1 MLSTALSACHLEP
14 LFPSVIAALSASFDN
29 TNASFP
35 FARFLSD
42 SRLAFNSAVLFSA
55 SISSC
60 VFAGIVISTLPS
72 PVLSPNELNDSTINL
87 YVLPAS
93 TVIVS
98 VSL

>member
-1 MLSTALSACHLEP
+1 MAVFTPDDAKAS
-14 LFPSVIAALSASFDN
+14 LF
-29 TNASFP
+29 
-35 FARFLSD
+35 FAILLSD
-42 SRLAFNSAVLFSA
+42 ESFVFISAIAFSA

-72 PVLSPNELNDSTINL
+72 PVLSPNALNDSTINL